1 MNLIRRGEAVR
12 RLTDIM
18 DSMVEDLE
26 AGFMAGLPIEEKKRP
41 FLRGV
46 AAGVNM
52 AADALATV
60 EPVNLFAGP
69 GILN

>member
-1 MNLIRRGEAVR
+1 
-12 RLTDIM
+12 
-18 DSMVEDLE
+18 
-26 AGFMAGLPIEEKKRP
+26 
-41 FLRGV
+41 V

-52 AADALATV
+52 AAHALATV